1 MSPTPW
7 CSCIF
12 TAGLVLG
19 FSLPFGDVWAGETVV
34 FEADAPIE
42 SIVEE
47 LVEGDR
53 GSGIY
58 RCIGDR
64 PEHYQCE
71 KVADLNE
78 SVVAE
83 CWDGKKIE
91 ELGCWLCIDVGL
103 APTQAMRCWS
113 RRTDGPH

>member
-1 MSPTPW
+1 V
-7 CSCIF
+7 
-12 TAGLVLG
+12 VL
-19 FSLPFGDVWAGETVV
+19 
-34 FEADAPIE
+34 EADTPIE

-47 LVEGDR
+47 LVEGAR

-71 KVADLNE
+71 EVAGLDE

-83 CWDGKKIE
+83 CWDRKKSE
-91 ELGCWLCIDVGL
+91 GPGCWLCTDVGL
-103 APTQAMRCWS
+103 APTQAMRCWGRS
-113 RRTDGPH
+113 TDGPH